1 MTTWTVGRLTQ
12 EIKGLLAE
20 ELGQVAVEG
29 EISKLVFAR
38 SGHWYFNLVDA
49 DASLNAVIF
58 RGTNSRMNWEPQEG
72 DKVLAVG
79 SIDVY
84 APMGKYSL
92 IVRRMEPS
100 GEGARARALE
110 QLKARLKEEG
120 LFDDSRKVS
129 PPWLPRA
136 IGVVTSPTGAALQ
149 DIINVLGRRFP
160 AIPIYLAPCRVQGD
174 QAAGE
179 IAGAIRL
186 LNDHGIADLL
196 IVGRGGG
203 SVEDLWAFNEEE
215 VVRAISESAIPIISA
230 VGHETDTSLSDLVA
244 DVRAPT
250 PSAAAELAVPE
261 YASLVFTLEQ
271 LFERLT
277 VATVREI
284 GAKRENIKGLRL
296 IHPGARLR
304 EQRKTLL
311 SVQARLHSSGRASIE
326 RSSSTLA
333 VTLGKLEALSP
344 LAVLARGF
352 SITTLDGRVVKSAGK
367 LASGDVVQIKLS
379 DGEVSAKVLPV

>member
-1 MTTWTVGRLTQ
+1 MTTWTVGQLTQ

-38 SGHWYFNLVDA
+38 SGHWYFNLVDS

-79 SIDVY
+79 SVDVY

-100 GEGARARALE
+100 GSGARARALE
-110 QLKARLKEEG
+110 QLKARLQEEG
-120 LFDDSRKVS
+120 LFDESRKVM
-129 PPWLPRA
+129 PPWLPKA

-160 AIPIYLAPCRVQGD
+160 SIPVFLSPCRVQGD

-179 IAGAIRL
+179 IASAIRL
-186 LNDHGIADLL
+186 LNDHGRCELL

-215 VVRAISESAIPIISA
+215 VVRAISESSIPIISA

-261 YASLVFTLEQ
+261 YASLVFTVEQ
-271 LFERLT
+271 LFDRLG
-277 VATVREI
+277 VAVGREI
-284 GAKRENIKGLRL
+284 GSKRDSVKGLRL
-296 IHPGARLR
+296 LHPGARLK
-304 EQRKTLL
+304 EQRRRLL
-311 SVQARLHSSGRASIE
+311 ACQARLLVSGISSQE
-326 RSSSTLA
+326 RSKSSLA
-333 VTLGKLEALSP
+333 QLTGKLHALSP
-344 LAVLARGF
+344 LAVLSRGY
-352 SITTLDGRVVKSAGK
+352 SITTMGGQVVKRAETLTLGDEISVRLAGG
-367 LASGDVVQIKLS
+367 SI
-379 DGEVSAKVLPV
+379 SAKVL

>member
-1 MTTWTVGRLTQ
+1 MGTWTVGQLTQ

-38 SGHWYFNLVDA
+38 SGHWYFNLVDP

-58 RGTNSRMNWEPQEG
+58 RGTNSRMTWEPQEG

-100 GEGARARALE
+100 GAGARARALE
-110 QLKARLKEEG
+110 QLTAKLSKEG
-120 LFDDSRKVS
+120 LFDTSRKVA
-129 PPWLPRA
+129 PPWIPKA

-160 AIPIYLAPCRVQGD
+160 AIPIFLSPCRVQGD

-179 IAGAIRL
+179 IASAIRL
-186 LNDHGIADLL
+186 LNDHGVCDLL

-215 VVRAISESAIPIISA
+215 VVRAISESSIPIISA

-261 YASLVFTLEQ
+261 YASLVFTLDQ
-271 LFERLT
+271 LFERLEGA
-277 VATVREI
+277 VGREMTR
-284 GAKRENIKGLRL
+284 KRNSLVGLRL
-296 IHPGARLR
+296 LHPGARLR
-304 EQRKTLL
+304 EQKRLL
-311 SVQARLHSSGRASIE
+311 MAVQARLLVSGSASLE
-326 RSSSTLA
+326 RSKSSLSQ
-333 VTLGKLEALSP
+333 VTGKLHALSP
-344 LAVLARGF
+344 LAVLSRGY
-352 SITTLDGRVVKSAGK
+352 SITTSRGGVLTTSSGVSNGDDISIRFADGS
-367 LASGDVVQIKLS
+367 IK
-379 DGEVSAKVLPV
+379 AKVL